1 MCLRNLKLESFREL
15 SLERLKA
22 LLYSEKD
29 FPVQLTKPVRGLKKE
44 SFFFCFWI
52 RSSKSVFPERI
63 FSDHDSVNLIL
74 DQNPL
79 LKR

>member
-29 FPVQLTKPVRGLKKE
+29 FPVQLTKPVRGLKQE
-44 SFFFCFWI
+44 SFFSGSGFGLVNQFFLKGFFRIMI
-52 RSSKSVFPERI
+52 R
-63 FSDHDSVNLIL
+63 
-74 DQNPL
+74 
-79 LKR
+79 